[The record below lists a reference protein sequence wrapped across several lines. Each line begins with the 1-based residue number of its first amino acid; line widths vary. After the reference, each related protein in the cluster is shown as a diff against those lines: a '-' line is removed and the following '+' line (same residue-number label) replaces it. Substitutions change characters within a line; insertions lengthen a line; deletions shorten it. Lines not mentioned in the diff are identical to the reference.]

1 MFCSREQKFK
11 HPKWTEWCKKSEE
24 EQLKIAEENGWMWY
38 TDWYDLGEIVRS
50 AYEQADTS
58 DNVTKKYGGYDR
70 WDEEHQI
77 ETSNVFLGMDGSF
90 HTSNKPTNQWTVYNP
105 CTNDK
110 CPYNQGEYA
119 NSDECGYFGCNER
132 QYDCFNDLFASIQA
146 VIDICGEDELNNLQ
160 KDLNIHSDIIGWF
173 IYGKKYF
180 SQQMKPTR
188 NYNLFISDLIDEYN
202 NQYDNIDKKWAEQ
215 YYDENF
221 LNVSDKDYI
230 YAYKKI
236 FKKGDDKMYFLEEL
250 SKIKQEDDISV
261 YWIENQMYVNDE
273 SDGQATET
281 CSLFEAYKF
290 SVLINADFDYT
301 ATDKEVKELSEELLD
316 LIDEDFYRVNVWEYI
331 DSISDDFAKLT
342 GIQLGIDDKR
352 GVVCGMTDDGAYD
365 ILCDF
370 GSATY
375 IAKLLWRY
383 IKGDN
388 NIKMMNGDLLFKGCD
403 NPIANELAEKHL
415 MSDDYDLKEFA
426 KALHK
431 VTQTNWIVPTSF
443 NDYLDKTYNLTC
455 KCYWLGT
462 SLLSAQ
468 KDFNETFIVGRINW
482 QGDWEK
488 PIYCH
493 IDSYE
498 NIWFEANGVKSAT
511 LYDVMLPHLMIGKDI
526 KEFALKLTKDDFI
539 KVCKKY
545 DLDGEN
551 INDSIFG
558 YIHCSMYGT
567 KGCLQ
572 KQI

>member
-1 MFCSREQKFK
+1 MK
-11 HPKWTEWCKKSEE
+11 CKA
-24 EQLKIAEENGWMWY
+24 LDYYHNLLEEN
-38 TDWYDLGEIVRS
+38 DYDFEAIEDFLT
-50 AYEQADTS
+50 QT
-58 DNVTKKYGGYDR
+58 NVGSSIYGDR
-70 WDEEHQI
+70 WWEDSGEHFSGTFKKDFTSKEIFDMFDMYKPPNDITDEELEDKH
-77 ETSNVFLGMDGSF
+77 SYNFLSYGDYAPKCQNTECEF
-90 HTSNKPTNQWTVYNP
+90 HRGL
-105 CTNDK
+105 ND
-110 CPYNQGEYA
+110 YA
-119 NSDECGYFGCNER
+119 WCGYSDWADQC
-132 QYDCFNDLFASIQA
+132 I
-146 VIDICGEDELNNLQ
+146 IDIVFNIQFAFEIGGWSAIDELRPQFN
-160 KDLNIHSDIIGWF
+160 KKII
-173 IYGKKYF
+173 
-180 SQQMKPTR
+180 
-188 NYNLFISDLIDEYN
+188 NYICKSLPH
-202 NQYDNIDKKWAEQ
+202 
-215 YYDENF
+215 
-221 LNVSDKDYI
+221 DYI
-230 YAYKKI
+230 GIKEKELY
-236 FKKGDDKMYFLEEL
+236 GDDKMYFLEEL
-250 SKIKQEDDISV
+250 SKIKQEDNLSV
-261 YWIENQMYVNDE
+261 FWMENQMYVNDE

-331 DSISDDFAKLT
+331 DSISDDFEKLT

-352 GVVCGMTDDGAYD
+352 GIVCGMTDDGAYD

-426 KALHK
+426 RALHK

-443 NDYLDKTYNLTC
+443 NDYLDKTYGLTC

-462 SLLSAQ
+462 SLLSAK
-468 KDFNETFIVGRINW
+468 KDFNETFVVGRINW

-498 NIWFEANGVKSAT
+498 NIWFEANGVRSAT

-526 KEFALKLTKDDFI
+526 KEFALKLTEDNFI
-539 KVCKKY
+539 KICKKY
-545 DLDGEN
+545 DLDGKN
-551 INDSIFG
+551 INDSVFG
-558 YIHCSMYGT
+558 YIHCTMYGA
-567 KGCLQ
+567 KGHLEE
-572 KQI
+572 KI

>member
-1 MFCSREQKFK
+1 MN
-11 HPKWTEWCKKSEE
+11 HNIT
-24 EQLKIAEENGWMWY
+24 KIKALHFEYQIDLMWWNGNY
-38 TDWYDLGEIVRS
+38 
-50 AYEQADTS
+50 
-58 DNVTKKYGGYDR
+58 
-70 WDEEHQI
+70 
-77 ETSNVFLGMDGSF
+77 
-90 HTSNKPTNQWTVYNP
+90 KPME
-105 CTNDK
+105 K
-110 CPYNQGEYA
+110 LLEM
-119 NSDECGYFGCNER
+119 
-132 QYDCFNDLFASIQA
+132 
-146 VIDICGEDELNNLQ
+146 IDIPYGRDDLMDFGWLLNDSFIDNWGIDETIKRMKSFIPLDKENLNADSSEGQ
-160 KDLNIHSDIIGWF
+160 TCLNKECKFWHSDREPSCYTIYSDCWADIHIYVYIAIKIGGLSALKELRDKW
-173 IYGKKYF
+173 
-180 SQQMKPTR
+180 
-188 NYNLFISDLIDEYN
+188 
-202 NQYDNIDKKWAEQ
+202 NIDTEILYQ
-215 YYDENF
+215 YYDANQKGLYEKELYEMN
-221 LNVSDKDYI
+221 LPIEDVIKI
-230 YAYKKI
+230 HLHKIKKN
-236 FKKGDDKMYFLEEL
+236 GDDKMYFLEEL
-250 SKIKQEDDISV
+250 SKIKQEDNLSV
-261 YWIENQMYVNDE
+261 FWMENQMYVNDE

-301 ATDKEVKELSEELLD
+301 ATDKEVKELSEELLN

-482 QGDWEK
+482 QGNWEK

-526 KEFALKLTKDDFI
+526 KEFALKLTEDDFI

>member
-1 MFCSREQKFK
+1 MFCSREQQFK

-146 VIDICGEDELNNLQ
+146 VIDVCGENELNNLQ
-160 KDLNIHSDIIGWF
+160 KDLNIHEDIIGWF
-173 IYGKKYF
+173 KQGSEYF
-180 SQQMKPTR
+180 KR
-188 NYNLFISDLIDEYN
+188 
-202 NQYDNIDKKWAEQ
+202 
-215 YYDENF
+215 
-221 LNVSDKDYI
+221 
-230 YAYKKI
+230 
-236 FKKGDDKMYFLEEL
+236 KKGDDKMYFMEEL
-250 SKIKQEDDISV
+250 SKINQADNLSV
-261 YWIENQMYVNDE
+261 FWIENQMYVNDE

-290 SVLINADFDYT
+290 SILINADFDYT

-331 DSISDDFAKLT
+331 DSISDDFEKLT

-352 GVVCGMTDDGAYD
+352 GIVCGMTDDGAYD

-388 NIKMMNGDLLFKGCD
+388 NIKMMNGDLLFKGCN
-403 NPIANELAEKHL
+403 NPTANKLADKYL
-415 MSDDYDLKEFA
+415 MSDDYDINAFA
-426 KALHK
+426 KALHQL
-431 VTQTNWIVPTSF
+431 TQKIYVAIDGYVWI
-443 NDYLDKTYNLTC
+443 NNC
-455 KCYWLGT
+455 K
-462 SLLSAQ
+462 
-468 KDFNETFIVGRINW
+468 
-482 QGDWEK
+482 
-488 PIYCH
+488 
-493 IDSYE
+493 YE
-498 NIWFEANGVKSAT
+498 NVVHLDITSEEVDIYQENACVGSILRENIDTFLIGDYNNYGN
-511 LYDVMLPHLMIGKDI
+511 DVDISKYVDFDI
-526 KEFALKLTKDDFI
+526 KKVGDF
-539 KVCKKY
+539 
-545 DLDGEN
+545 
-551 INDSIFG
+551 
-558 YIHCSMYGT
+558 
-567 KGCLQ
+567 
-572 KQI
+572 